1 MMLQILFVI
10 FLHDIWFYMSHV
22 ILHEPLCYELFHKK
36 HHSDN
41 YVSDWVQTLFQGC
54 GFYLASIFVT
64 YHTMFI
70 SFLFITIRRM
80 MQDDPQYT
88 WLVGNHR
95 LLHYQYPNTNFG
107 ESWIDTFC
115 KTKKFKTT

>member
-10 FLHDIWFYMSHV
+10 FLHDIWFYISHV
-22 ILHEPLCYELFHKK
+22 ILHEPLCYELFHKRS
-36 HHSDN
+36 HSNLDAPLE
-41 YVSDWVQTLFQGC
+41 TLFQGG

-70 SFLFITIRRM
+70 SLLFITIRRM

-88 WLVGNHR
+88 WLVGNHY

-115 KTKKFKTT
+115 KTKKLKNT